1 MGVIETKALTKRFGE
16 LTAVDRVTL
25 SVNEGEIFG
34 LLGPNGAGKTT
45 LISMLVTLKAPT
57 SGEATV
63 NGFGITS
70 DPDSVRRGIGIVFQD
85 PSLDEELTAYENLE
99 LHAVMY
105 GVPAEERDGKIKEV
119 AALVELTDRLNDL
132 VKTFSGGMRRRFE
145 IARSLLHCPKVLF
158 LDEPTIGLDPQ
169 TRRHVWD
176 YVKRLRNEKGVTIVL
191 TTHYLEEADALCD
204 RIAII
209 DLGKIVALDTPKN
222 LKDSLGGDVIEAEC
236 ANSDRLAAA
245 LAKKEWARDAKAV
258 QGKVVLKVK
267 NGEKRVPEVVEIAAK
282 HGIAVESVALRKPA
296 LDDVFLHYTGRGIR
310 EERGSAMERMRIR
323 RRAWHR

>member
-1 MGVIETKALTKRFGE
+1 MTKKFGDF
-16 LTAVDRVTL
+16 TAVDAVTL
-25 SVNEGEIFG
+25 SVDEGEIFG

-45 LISMLVTLKAPT
+45 LISMLVTLKHPT
-57 SGEATV
+57 AGGASV
-63 NGFGITS
+63 NGFDIAR
-70 DPDSVRRGIGIVFQD
+70 DPDSVRRSIGIVFQD

-105 GVPAEERDGKIKEV
+105 GMPKAERDAKIKEV
-119 AALVELTDRLNDL
+119 VALVELSDRLNDL
-132 VKTFSGGMRRRFE
+132 VKTFSGGMRRRLE
-145 IARSLLHCPKVLF
+145 ISRSLLHNPKILF

-176 YVKRLRNEKGVTIVL
+176 YVKRLRNEKGVTLVL

-209 DLGKIVALDTPKN
+209 DAGKNVALDTPKR

-236 ANSDRLAAA
+236 DNPKKLAAA
-245 LAKKEWARDAKAV
+245 LKGKAWAKDVKATE
-258 QGKVVLKVK
+258 GKITFKVEA
-267 NGEKRVPEVVEIAAK
+267 GEKRVPEVIAAANAK
-282 HGIAVESVALRKPA
+282 GITVDSIALRKPA

-310 EERGSAMERMRIR
+310 EEKSSATDAMRMR
-323 RRAWHR
+323 RRAWHK